1 MRKWFEEREW
11 TTYLCKCT
19 ESVNEVQLWLSVNL
33 KFKLTKSVKT
43 GQEFT
48 ASVTHSRSI
57 CILWY
62 DLRVLWPA
70 KSTIK
75 SHATPLSFWLLIDIS
90 WNFKCWKA
98 QRPSSNGCKI
108 VDAQSWRSKKS
119 RPFGFEAFFF
129 ATLRSES
136 LLFGRPGF
144 DPRTLQTLRAY
155 NFAAPWST
163 RL

>member
-1 MRKWFEEREW
+1 MFMRKWFEEREW

-70 KSTIK
+70 KSAIK
-75 SHATPLSFWLLIDIS
+75 SYATPLAVWLQTDMKWIFKWGTVHLFWSRGL
-90 WNFKCWKA
+90 KVT
-98 QRPSSNGCKI
+98 SS
-108 VDAQSWRSKKS
+108 QSWQSKESWDILGS
-119 RPFGFEAFFF
+119 RLHFI
-129 ATLRSES
+129 
-136 LLFGRPGF
+136 
-144 DPRTLQTLRAY
+144 
-155 NFAAPWST
+155 
-163 RL
+163 